1 MPDRGK
7 AILEA
12 KGLVVRRGQREL
24 VRLDHLALRPAEL
37 RVLLGPNGAGK
48 TTLLKALNGLEHMQ
62 GTLYFQD
69 KRVRSAA
76 DRLAVRRHTGMVFQQ
91 PFLLSTTVRGNVE
104 AGLRNRGVKGEELHR
119 RTDEALELLGI
130 SHLAGRRR
138 AGLSGGEAQR
148 VSIARALA
156 PAPSILFLDEPMASL
171 DPPTRRSL
179 LGDLQRILRH
189 LSTSVLWV
197 THDTEEALSIA
208 DHISFLFQGRL
219 LQEGPPNEFVD
230 APATSAVADYLGIG
244 AWLQGIVVPDGG
256 STTRFVLANGA
267 TLLCSETA
275 SGPALACIH
284 PEDVLLKAS
293 VPEASRN
300 GRYNVLVGIVQGVRA
315 RGRFSL
321 VTLQWEGGRL
331 EAMLTRAAFEEL
343 DTAPRQ
349 SVYAVVRAS
358 AVQVVRR
365 SEHAPEHGPQA
376 EPQR

>member
-1 MPDRGK
+1 MAGN
-7 AILEA
+7 ALLEA
-12 KGLVVRRGQREL
+12 QGLIVRRGQRDL
-24 VRLDHLALRPAEL
+24 VRLDHFALRPAEL

-62 GTLYFQD
+62 GTLFFGG

-76 DRLAVRRHTGMVFQQ
+76 DRLAIRRHTAMVFQQ

-104 AGLRNRGVKGEELHR
+104 SGLRSRGIRGNDLRR

-130 SHLAGRRR
+130 LHLADRRR
-138 AGLSGGEAQR
+138 VGLSGGEAQR

-179 LGDLQRILRH
+179 LTDLQRILRH
-189 LSTSVLWV
+189 LSTAALWV

-208 DHISFLFQGRL
+208 DRISFLFQGRL
-219 LQEGPPNEFVD
+219 LQEGTPSEFVD
-230 APATSAVADYLGIG
+230 APAASAVADYLGIG
-244 AWLQGIVVPDGG
+244 AWLQGVVVPDGG
-256 STTRFVLANGA
+256 STARFVLPTAA
-267 TLLCSETA
+267 TLLCSESA

-284 PEDVLLKAS
+284 PEDVLLKTS
-293 VPEASRN
+293 VPEALRD
-300 GRYNVLVGIVQGVRA
+300 GRHNVLAGKVQAA
-315 RGRFSL
+315 RGRGRSSL
-321 VTLQWEGGRL
+321 VTFEWEGGRL
-331 EAMLTRAAFEEL
+331 EALLTRAAYEEL
-343 DTAPRQ
+343 NAAPGQ

-365 SEHAPEHGPQA
+365 SEPTPGDSPVA
-376 EPQR
+376 ETQG